1 MDWSEQGR
9 RWGATFLGDGR
20 VRFRLWAPSQPSV
33 SVAFDDRDVEMRPVA
48 DGWFEAD
55 VAGLAHGTAYRYR
68 LADGTCVAD
77 PASAAQR
84 DDVFGPSLVIDQ
96 QRYRWRDDGWRGRP
110 WHEAVIYEVHIGTF
124 TPEGTFGGAIARLD
138 GLKALGITAIEIM
151 PVAQFC
157 GRHGWGYDGVLHYAP
172 HNAYGGVEDL
182 KALVDAAHARG
193 IMVFLDVVYNH
204 FGPEGNFLPHYA
216 PSFFHPER
224 QTPWGAAIAYE
235 QPAVRR
241 YFIENALHWVGTFH
255 FDGLRLDATGQMV
268 DPNGRHILED
278 MATAIR
284 HAFPDR
290 HIHLIT
296 EDPAH
301 PDLLRRDR
309 DGRPRLYTAA
319 WNHDLHHVLHVVA
332 TGEAAGYFAPFAAAR
347 WTALEA
353 AITGRVRA
361 SSTGSGNLGPTEPLQ
376 PSMQVAFLQTHDQ
389 VGNRA
394 FGERLAA
401 LTDERVLRQMTALL
415 LLSPQ
420 VPLLF
425 MGEELGDAG
434 PFHFFMDH
442 GTATSQDLH
451 ESRLREAE
459 NFGGVAAGVV
469 ATDLPDPRDPATFE
483 RSRPDWSRADHP
495 EGRRQAELVRA
506 LIALRQAHVA
516 PLVANSAGVDA
527 EVIPTAPG
535 VLAVDWRS
543 GTTVLRL
550 RANFLDCDCIAP
562 GAPGT
567 TIFATPGSSGDSG
580 DLPAHGLLFA
590 LDRQPRK
597 K

>member
-1 MDWSEQGR
+1 MDWSKLHR
-9 RWGATFLGDGR
+9 SWGATFLGDGR
-20 VRFRLWAPSQPSV
+20 VRFRLWAPAQAFV
-33 SVAFDDRDVEMRPVA
+33 SVAFDDRDVAMRPVA
-48 DGWFEAD
+48 DGWFEVD
-55 VAGLAHGTAYRYR
+55 VTGLTHGTAYRYR

-77 PASAAQR
+77 PASAAQK
-84 DDVFGPSLVIDQ
+84 DDVFGCSLVIDQ

-124 TPEGTFGGAIARLD
+124 TPEGTFRGAIARLD
-138 GLKALGITAIEIM
+138 SLKALGITAIEIM

-157 GRHGWGYDGVLHYAP
+157 GRRGWGYDGVLHYAP

-182 KALVDAAHARG
+182 KALVDGAHARG

-204 FGPEGNFLPHYA
+204 FGPQGNLLSQYA
-216 PSFFHPER
+216 PQFFHPER
-224 QTPWGAAIAYE
+224 QTPWGAAIAFE
-235 QPAVRR
+235 EPAVRR
-241 YFIENALHWVGTFH
+241 YFIENALYWVGTFH
-255 FDGLRLDATGQMV
+255 LDGLRLDATGQMV
-268 DPNGRHILED
+268 DPNDRHILED
-278 MATAIR
+278 MALTLR

-290 HIHLIT
+290 HIHLVT

-301 PDLLRRDR
+301 PALLRRGR
-309 DGRPRLYTAA
+309 DGRPPLYTAA
-319 WNHDLHHVLHVVA
+319 WNHDLHHVLHVLA
-332 TGEAAGYFAPFAAAR
+332 TGEEAGYFAPFARDR
-347 WTALEA
+347 WSALEA
-353 AITGRVRA
+353 AITGGVRA
-361 SSTGSGNLGPTEPLQ
+361 SSTGSGDHGPAVPLE

-401 LTDERVLRQMTALL
+401 LTDQCVLRQMTALL

-425 MGEELGDAG
+425 MGEEFGEAG
-434 PFHFFMDH
+434 PFHFFLDQNK
-442 GTATSQDLH
+442 ATSQDLR

-459 NFGGVAAGVV
+459 NFGGVAAGIV
-469 ATDLPDPRDPATFE
+469 AADLPDPRDPATFE

-516 PLVANSAGVDA
+516 PLIANPGGIDT

-535 VLAVDWRS
+535 VLAVDWRA

-550 RANFLDCDCIAP
+550 RANFLDGDCIAP
-562 GAPGT
+562 DAPGT
-567 TIFATPGSSGDSG
+567 IIFATPGSRGDSG
-580 DLPAHGLLFA
+580 ELPAHGLLFA
-590 LDRQPRK
+590 LEREASE
-597 K
+597 